1 MSRQVTEAH
10 YLHARTGLEPVLQP
24 PVHEPTVL
32 SWIPGRE
39 ELVAATRE
47 GDLVVVDPVLGTR
60 TVARDLGETA
70 ALDIHSD
77 RERFIAVSRTGEW
90 RLGNLKSGEIEAS
103 GRHGFVGGMGVVMAE
118 RHAVLTGDE
127 HGARV
132 LCILSLESGEI
143 TGRARLPARVAAML
157 SSEGKPLLARS
168 TPAGLKVI
176 PLGKNHR
183 FPEALESTAHRL
195 KPTGPSVLGFTTT
208 GICVW
213 GQEGGVPRSMRLPDV
228 TAGDVSA
235 DGKFLGLGTRHG
247 SVALARIDSIDKRI
261 HPDLVRAFDGPVT
274 TVEFSGKGRW
284 LATGAEGLR
293 LWSWDE

>member
-32 SWIPGRE
+32 AWVPGRE
-39 ELVAATRE
+39 ELVAATRAGE
-47 GDLVVVDPVLGTR
+47 IVLVDPVLGTR
-60 TVARDLGETA
+60 TVARELGETA
-70 ALDIHSD
+70 ALALHADCK
-77 RERFIAVSRTGEW
+77 RFLAVSRTGDW
-90 RLGNLKSGEIEAS
+90 RIGSLETGQVVHQ
-103 GRHGFVGGMGVVMAE
+103 GRHGFVGAMGALMAE
-118 RHAVLTGDE
+118 SHAVLTGDE
-127 HGARV
+127 HGARIM
-132 LCILSLESGEI
+132 CIISLDSGQI
-143 TGRARLPARVAAML
+143 TGRVRLPARVAAL
-157 SSEGKPLLARS
+157 ISPEGKPLLARS
-168 TPAGLKVI
+168 TAAGLAVI
-176 PLGKNHR
+176 PLGKDHR

-195 KPTGPSVLGFTTT
+195 KASGTSVLGFTTT

-228 TAGDVSA
+228 TAGDVSG
-235 DGKFLGLGTRHG
+235 DGRYLGLGTRHG
-247 SVALARIDSIDKRI
+247 SVALARIDSLDKRV

-274 TVEFSGKGRW
+274 TVEFSQKGRW

>member
-10 YLHARTGLEPVLQP
+10 YLHSRTGLEPVLQP
-24 PVHEPTVL
+24 PVHEPTALRWV
-32 SWIPGRE
+32 PGRE
-39 ELVAATRE
+39 ELVAATRAGE
-47 GDLVVVDPVLGTR
+47 LVLVDPVLGTR
-60 TVARDLGETA
+60 TLARDLGETA
-70 ALDIHSD
+70 ALAVHAD
-77 RERFIAVSRTGEW
+77 RERYLTVSRTGDW
-90 RLGNLKSGEIEAS
+90 RVGSLKSGEVLSA
-103 GRHGFVGGMGVVMAE
+103 GRHRFIGGMDVVIAE
-118 RHAVLTGDE
+118 NHALLIGDE

-143 TGRARLPARVAAML
+143 TGRARLPERVAALL
-157 SSEGKPLLARS
+157 SAGQPMLARS
-168 TPAGLKVI
+168 TAAGLKVI

-183 FPEALESTAHRL
+183 FPEALDSTAHRL

-213 GQEGGVPRSMRLPDV
+213 EKEGGVPRSMRLPDV

-235 DGKFLGLGTRHG
+235 DGRYLGLGTRHG
-247 SVALARIDSIDKRI
+247 SVALALIDSIDKRV

-274 TVEFSGKGRW
+274 TVEFSSKGRW